1 MSPSR
6 RKTSS
11 VLTEQVAGGAL
22 RQIMAA
28 GGIAALPEIRP
39 SFREVPLEQVASE
52 SDLQTRAAFD
62 AQQDPEDV
70 ELLASVRAVGVRVPV
85 HLQDQGDGM
94 YRIRSGH
101 RRVTAAR
108 LAGLTR
114 VPAIVWSEGADAY
127 NSAVDTWLENL
138 HRKDL
143 SPLER
148 GEMLAL
154 MMRRFE
160 LPRSA
165 DTASR
170 LGLSK
175 TSFYRYLGLKDAPAD
190 VKKALTDGVLGIAQA
205 ERIAAIEVPDVRA
218 TLIQA
223 AKEGVPAK
231 RVDEALE
238 GHRAGAVISR
248 DLLKAGV
255 RSRANGR
262 KGGGHE
268 PHKTWA
274 RAKVRELGQSLGLNA
289 SGLKPIAAVL
299 EARRVN
305 SAHATAAALLVV
317 AGRPGKDA
325 LDDAACIERNAL
337 KAVET
342 LFRVLEQAKSGPRQD
357 TGRAALKSILEVLGA
372 RMTFRPRS
380 DAHD

>member
-1 MSPSR
+1 MSLSR

-22 RQIMAA
+22 RQIMTA
-28 GGIAALPEIRP
+28 GGIAGLAEVRP
-39 SFREVPLEQVASE
+39 SFRQIPLAQVASE

-62 AQQDPEDV
+62 AQQDPEDA

-85 HLQDQGDGM
+85 HLQDQGDGT

-101 RRVTAAR
+101 RRVSAAR
-108 LAGLTR
+108 LAGMMR
-114 VPAIVWSEGADAY
+114 VPAIVWPQSGDAY
-127 NSAVDTWLENL
+127 DSAIDTWLENL

-148 GEMLAL
+148 GEVLAL
-154 MMRRFE
+154 LMKRFE

-190 VKKALTDGVLGIAQA
+190 VKRALTDGVLGVAQA
-205 ERIAAIEVPDVRA
+205 ERIAAIEAADVRA

-231 RVDEALE
+231 RIDDALE

-248 DLLKAGV
+248 NLLKAGA

-268 PHKTWA
+268 PDKTWA
-274 RAKVRELGQSLGLNA
+274 RAKVRELGQSLALKA
-289 SGLKPIAAVL
+289 SDLKPIALAM
-299 EARRVN
+299 EARRIN
-305 SAHATAAALLVV
+305 GAHATAAALLVV
-317 AGRPGKDA
+317 AGKPGKDA
-325 LDDAACIERNAL
+325 LDDASCIETNAL

-342 LFRVLEQAKSGPRQD
+342 LFRASQVAESGARQD
-357 TGRAALKSILEVLGA
+357 TGRMALGKILEVLGVQLTV
-372 RMTFRPRS
+372 RRRS
-380 DAHD
+380 GEVD